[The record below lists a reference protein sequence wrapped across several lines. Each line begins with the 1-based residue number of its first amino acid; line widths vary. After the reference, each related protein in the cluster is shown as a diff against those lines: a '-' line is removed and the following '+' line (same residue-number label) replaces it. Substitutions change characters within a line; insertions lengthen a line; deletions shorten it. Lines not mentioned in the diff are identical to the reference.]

1 MSPFP
6 VMPSETAKPE
16 TQILDET
23 AFENLW
29 QVVLLDDDDHTYEY
43 VIIMLMELFGHPQ
56 DLAYQMTCEVD
67 SVGRVVVDVT
77 TREKAEQGKLRILH
91 YGPDPLLSRS
101 RSSMNAVIEP
111 VE

>member
-1 MSPFP
+1 
-6 VMPSETAKPE
+6 MPSEVATPE
-16 TQILDET
+16 PDQLEDTE
-23 AFENLW
+23 FEHLW

-43 VIIMLMELFGHPQ
+43 VIVMLMELFGHPQ

-67 SVGRVVVDVT
+67 ATGRVVVDVT
-77 TREKAEQGKLRILH
+77 SREKAEDGRQKILT

-101 RSSMNAVIEP
+101 HSSMNALIEP

>member
-1 MSPFP
+1 MA
-6 VMPSETAKPE
+6 SETAKPVIE
-16 TQILDET
+16 TLEET

-43 VIIMLMELFGHPQ
+43 VIIMLMEIFGHPQ

-67 SVGRVVVDVT
+67 AAGRVVVDVT
-77 TREKAEQGKLRILH
+77 TRTKAEQGKKRILD

-101 RSSMNAVIEP
+101 RGSMNAVIEP
-111 VE
+111 IE